1 MPLLAALAVALSVAM
16 VVVVWSVMG
25 GFLNML
31 LGQGRG
37 LIGDVAIN
45 YPVGSGGLAH
55 YEELVDRLEADP
67 AIDKATP
74 TIETLAL
81 IAMPGGSSKPV
92 QVIGIDPD
100 GFHAVTGFHDRL
112 YWAPIDTPVK
122 GDTDGDDLRL
132 DMDDRFVVAGESM
145 RETDPDT
152 GLDRPAVVPGI
163 HVYGKNRRM
172 AGGYYLVYDWFL
184 PREEVTISVP
194 IITRGG
200 ALAKMESRRFPVANE
215 FKSGLFEAD
224 ANWVYMPLGELQSM
238 LLWDRGRRLDSGEET
253 GAFMITEDG
262 EEIWI
267 EREVGDS
274 PARVTN
280 ILMKAAPGVNEHEC
294 ERAAEAVYRA
304 FAQDHPN
311 ADEVPPPKTASGD
324 LRDIWT
330 WDKKPGLAVFIAA
343 VRKETTLV
351 LVLFSFI
358 SLTAVFLIFSIFWA
372 IVSEKTK
379 DIGILRALGATRSGV
394 AWLFLRY
401 GLALGLTGSG
411 LGLGLA
417 YLIVTNINLIHDWM
431 GSALGVE
438 IWNAETYY
446 FTEIPNA
453 VDPMH
458 AGIVFTGGVVFSALG
473 AFAPALRAA
482 LMDPVRALRFE

>member
-45 YPVGSGGLAH
+45 IPVGEGGFSH
-55 YEELVDRLEADP
+55 YEDLIERLQSDP
-67 AIDKATP
+67 MIDSATP

-81 IAMPGGSSKPV
+81 IALPQGESKPV
-92 QVIGIDPD
+92 QVIGIDPA
-100 GFHAVTGFHDRL
+100 GFDRVTGFHDRM
-112 YWAPIDTPVK
+112 YWKPLDEPVK
-122 GDTDGDDLRL
+122 GDTEREDLRL
-132 DMDDRFVVAGESM
+132 DLDDRFVVAGETM
-145 RETDPDT
+145 VETDPLT
-152 GLDRPAVVPGI
+152 ELERPAVVPGL
-163 HVYGKNRRM
+163 HVSGLNDRTHLGTYR
-172 AGGYYLVYDWFL
+172 VYAYFL
-184 PREEVTISVP
+184 SNTEVTISVP

-215 FKSGLFEAD
+215 FMSGLFEAD
-224 ANWVYMPLGELQSM
+224 NKWVYMPLDELQEM
-238 LLWDRGRRLDSGEET
+238 LLWDEGRRLSSGGSSGAFEIGENGEEVWVEQL
-253 GAFMITEDG
+253 GGIA
-262 EEIWI
+262 
-267 EREVGDS
+267 

-280 ILMKAAPGVNEHEC
+280 VLIKSAPGVSDSEC
-294 ERAAEAVYRA
+294 ERKTEEIYRA
-304 FAQDHPN
+304 FEADH
-311 ADEVPPPKTASGD
+311 AGEVPMPRTSKSD
-324 LRDIWT
+324 IRFIWT
-330 WDKKPGLAVFIAA
+330 WDKKPGLALFIAA
-343 VRKETTLV
+343 VRKETGLV

-379 DIGILRALGATRSGV
+379 DIGILRAMGATRSGV

-417 YLIVTNINLIHDWM
+417 YLIVTNINAIHDWM
-431 GSALGVE
+431 GSALGLE

-446 FTEIPNA
+446 FTEIPSQ
-453 VDPMH
+453 VDTTH
-458 AGIVFTGGVVFSALG
+458 AGIVFAGGVVFSALG